1 MGFDHWMTPPEQI
14 EAARTFMGRI
24 DLDPASNYVAQQY
37 VRAATYAITREEED
51 FQNKLYEENKLEVTN
66 SAITG
71 TKVIN
76 GLGIPWY
83 GNVWTNPPYSKDLI
97 NLFVGKVVHES
108 YNTQVK
114 NILLL
119 VNSQTDT
126 GWYHQLL
133 ENAQALLL
141 YKGRLKF
148 WKVINN
154 RAYDKWEG
162 EKSKQEGAGKI
173 GNSPRY
179 LNSLFLFTHNDDYI
193 VRFKQLYS
201 KYGHVIIL

>member
-1 MGFDHWMTPPEQI
+1 MGFDHWMTPPEQL
-14 EAARTFMGRI
+14 EAARSFMGSI

-51 FQNKLYEENKLEVTN
+51 RQNKLYEENKLEVTN
-66 SAITG
+66 SAVTG

-76 GLGIPWY
+76 GLGIPWH
-83 GNVWTNPPYSKDLI
+83 GNVWVNPPYSRDLI

-108 YNTQVK
+108 YNIQVK
-114 NILLL
+114 NMLLL

-179 LNSLFLFTHNDDYI
+179 LNSLFLFTHNNDYI

-201 KYGHVIIL
+201 KHGHVINL

>member
-14 EAARTFMGRI
+14 EAARSFMGSI

-51 FQNKLYEENKLEVTN
+51 LQNRLYEENKLEVTN

-76 GLGIPWY
+76 GLGIPWH
-83 GNVWTNPPYSKDLI
+83 GNVWVNPPYSRDLI

-108 YNTQVK
+108 YNIQVK
-114 NILLL
+114 NMLLL